1 MKISIKVFAK
11 LFSKSGVFHVEHF
24 FIQIIN
30 KKSLNIFTGE
40 KESGII

>member
-24 FIQIIN
+24 LC
-30 KKSLNIFTGE
+30 KKTTKNL
-40 KESGII
+40 